1 MSRSPSG
8 SFDRRETVCSLHME
22 VAADAAVVMASHD
35 GARFLASQLE
45 SILAQAVLPGVLAI
59 VDDAS
64 RDGSRDL
71 IRKVA
76 RSSPIP
82 IELIAVDGSGHT
94 DPKSRVTACIMRGIK
109 AVASFDFLFLSDQD
123 DEWLPDRL
131 RRQRDILRS
140 DTNVLLVA
148 GDGLLIDESGAEIGV
163 SLRDRFPPPV
173 NWGELTPAE
182 RNRAAIR
189 RPFVT
194 GATCGLRREL
204 VPMMAPVPRGWLFD
218 RWATLVATAR
228 DGLALQP
235 EAVIRYRIHPDQLLG
250 DRQADG
256 PTSTRRWQQILARGA
271 SPVEAAMRAR
281 DVVRRI
287 RPLALDATVR
297 DELSWGAL
305 ARAAMER
312 TDSVPARAASR

>member
-1 MSRSPSG
+1 MSRCVTRVPCRS
-8 SFDRRETVCSLHME
+8 EAVCSPHME

-45 SILAQAVLPGVLAI
+45 SILAQSLLPSALAI

-64 RDGSRDL
+64 GDGSRDL
-71 IRKVA
+71 IRDIA

-82 IELIAVDGSGHT
+82 IELIVVDGSRYA
-94 DPKSRVTACIMRGIK
+94 DPKSRITACIMRGIE
-109 AVASFDFLFLSDQD
+109 AVASYEFLILSDQD

-131 RRQRDILRS
+131 MRQRDILRGDS
-140 DTNVLLVA
+140 DVLLVA
-148 GDGLLIDESGAEIGV
+148 GDGVLIDESGAEIG
-163 SLRDRFPPPV
+163 SRLRDRFPPPLD
-173 NWGELTPAE
+173 WGELGPAE
-182 RNRAAIR
+182 RVRAAIR
-189 RPFVT
+189 RSFVT

-204 VPMMAPVPRGWLFD
+204 VPMMAPVPRRWLFD

-228 DGLALQP
+228 DGLVLEP
-235 EAVIRYRIHPDQLLG
+235 EAVIRYRIHPGQLLG
-250 DRQADG
+250 DRQANGPDG
-256 PTSTRRWQQILARGA
+256 TLRWRQILARGA
-271 SPVEAAMRAR
+271 GPVEAAVRAS

-287 RPLALDATVR
+287 RPLALDRRVR

-312 TDSVPARAASR
+312 TDPAPARASS